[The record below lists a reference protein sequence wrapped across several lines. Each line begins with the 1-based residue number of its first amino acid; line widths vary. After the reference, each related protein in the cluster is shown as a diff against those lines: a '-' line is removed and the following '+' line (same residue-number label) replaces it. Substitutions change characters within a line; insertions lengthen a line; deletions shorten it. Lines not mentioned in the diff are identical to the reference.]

1 MFVALQQ
8 TNRFG
13 SLLAFGDETGGPMQ
27 VIHEAEIRAAIREPD
42 ALESAEKAFRAIAE
56 GGLVLPPP
64 MGLEVPDAPGEV
76 HVKSAYLKGSPIF
89 AVKIASGFY
98 GNAERGLPTG
108 SGLILVFDATT
119 GFPLVLLADNAYL
132 TDLRTAAAG
141 ALATRLLAPESIERV
156 AVLGS
161 GVQGRFQLRA
171 ISRVRRWGHTVAW
184 SPDTGG
190 LVRYCADMEEELSI
204 PFHAASDAEEAVRG
218 ADLIVTV
225 TPSREPLFGA
235 AALETHATVIAVGS
249 DGPDKRELTTE
260 TLARADKIVVDRLSQ
275 CVSLGEVHHG
285 VEEGVLSPDSVHAE
299 LGEVLT
305 GAKSGREGSEL
316 IICDLTGVGA
326 QDAAIAE
333 VTWSKLAQIEGTT
346 MT

>member
-1 MFVALQQ
+1 
-8 TNRFG
+8 
-13 SLLAFGDETGGPMQ
+13 MQ
-27 VIHEAEIRAAIREPD
+27 VINEAEIRAAIKEPE
-42 ALESAEKAFRAIAE
+42 ALESAEKAFRAMAE

-76 HVKSAYLKGSPIF
+76 HVKSAYLKGSRIF

-98 GNAERGLPTG
+98 GNVERGLPTG

-141 ALATRLLAPESIERV
+141 ALAARLLAPETIESV
-156 AVLGS
+156 AMLGT

-171 ISRVRRWGHTVAW
+171 ISRVRRWERTTAW
-184 SPDTGG
+184 SPDTDQ
-190 LVRYCADMEEELSI
+190 LVQYCADMEEELSI
-204 PFHAASDAEEAVRG
+204 PFRAASDAEEAVRG
-218 ADLIVTV
+218 ADLVVTA

-235 AALETHATVIAVGS
+235 AALEPHATVIAVGS
-249 DGPDKRELTTE
+249 DGPDKRELATE

-275 CVSLGEVHHG
+275 CVALGELHHG
-285 VEEGVLSPDSVHAE
+285 VEEGVVAAESVHAE
-299 LGEVLT
+299 LGEVLV
-305 GAKSGREGSEL
+305 GAKTGREGSEL

-333 VTWSKLAQIEGTT
+333 VAWGKLAEGAG
-346 MT
+346 